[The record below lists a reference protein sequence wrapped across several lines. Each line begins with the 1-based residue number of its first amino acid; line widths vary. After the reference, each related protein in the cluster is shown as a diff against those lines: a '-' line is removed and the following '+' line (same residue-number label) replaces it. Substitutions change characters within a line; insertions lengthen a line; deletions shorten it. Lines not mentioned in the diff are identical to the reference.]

1 MGVLK
6 VLGKLFSI
14 WLCFIGI
21 LAVAVLV
28 VVAIAMIIRFRL
40 LFAVALVFFGLAYLF
55 TKTAGIEV
63 KTKTPRYRKIITST
77 GEKVYVRME
86 DDDLRSGTVLS

>member
-1 MGVLK
+1 
-6 VLGKLFSI
+6 
-14 WLCFIGI
+14 
-21 LAVAVLV
+21 
-28 VVAIAMIIRFRL
+28 MIIRFRL
-40 LFAVALVFFGLAYLF
+40 LFAVALLFFGLAYLF

-77 GEKVYVRME
+77 GEEVYVRME